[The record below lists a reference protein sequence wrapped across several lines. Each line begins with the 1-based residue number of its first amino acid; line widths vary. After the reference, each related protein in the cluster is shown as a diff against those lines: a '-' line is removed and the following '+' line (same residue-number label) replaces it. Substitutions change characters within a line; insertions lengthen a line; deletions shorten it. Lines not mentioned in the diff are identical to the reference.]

1 MLLTP
6 RSYSLAQI
14 ADQGRI
20 HPEPSFFLCTPS
32 RRELEAEKK
41 RALRMLLL
49 HQKGSVKV
57 GEVVR

>member
-6 RSYSLAQI
+6 RTYSLAQT
-14 ADQGRI
+14 ADEDRKS
-20 HPEPSFFLCTPS
+20 PEFSYFLCTSS
-32 RRELEAEKK
+32 RKEREVEER

>member
-6 RSYSLAQI
+6 RTYSLAHI
-14 ADQGRI
+14 ADEGRKL
-20 HPEPSFFLCTPS
+20 PESSFFVCTKS
-32 RRELEAEKK
+32 RKELEAEEKC
-41 RALRMLLL
+41 ALRMLLL

>member
-1 MLLTP
+1 MLLAP

-14 ADQGRI
+14 ADEGRE
-20 HPEPSFFLCTPS
+20 HPEPSYFLCTPS
-32 RRELEAEKK
+32 RREQQAEEK

>member
-6 RSYSLAQI
+6 RTYSLAHI

-20 HPEPSFFLCTPS
+20 RSEPSYFVCIKS
-32 RRELEAEKK
+32 RKEREAEEK
-41 RALRMLLL
+41 RALKMLLL

>member
-6 RSYSLAQI
+6 RTYSNAQI
-14 ADQGRI
+14 ADVGRKL
-20 HPEPSFFLCTPS
+20 PEPSFFVCTKS
-32 RRELEAEKK
+32 RRELLEEEK

-49 HQKGSVKV
+49 HQKGAVKV

>member
-1 MLLTP
+1 MLLAP
-6 RSYSLAQI
+6 RTYSLAQI
-14 ADQGRI
+14 ADEGRKR
-20 HPEPSFFLCTPS
+20 PEASYFLCTPS
-32 RRELEAEKK
+32 RKEREAEER